1 VIETKKGNPLSL
13 SIIYSVVAQSL
24 DLPVY
29 GINLPNHF
37 VLGYLDENDLNG
49 LFDKSDRSGVLF
61 YINAFSKG
69 GVFNKKE
76 IAAFLENIDRK
87 NDRQYYEPC
96 SNSAILSRMLLNL
109 MSAYRKRRDEEKF
122 AEIKQL
128 RNLFDLKV

>member
-13 SIIYSVVAQSL
+13 SIIYSVIAQSL

-69 GVFNKKE
+69 GVFDKKE
-76 IAAFLENIDRK
+76 IASFLENIDRK

-109 MSAYRKRRDEEKF
+109 MSAYRKRRDEDKF
-122 AEIKQL
+122 AEIKRL

>member
-1 VIETKKGNPLSL
+1 
-13 SIIYSVVAQSL
+13 
-24 DLPVY
+24 
-29 GINLPNHF
+29 
-37 VLGYLDENDLNG
+37 LDENDLNG

-69 GVFNKKE
+69 GVFDKKE

-109 MSAYRKRRDEEKF
+109 RSAYLKRRDEEKF
-122 AEIKQL
+122 AEIKRL